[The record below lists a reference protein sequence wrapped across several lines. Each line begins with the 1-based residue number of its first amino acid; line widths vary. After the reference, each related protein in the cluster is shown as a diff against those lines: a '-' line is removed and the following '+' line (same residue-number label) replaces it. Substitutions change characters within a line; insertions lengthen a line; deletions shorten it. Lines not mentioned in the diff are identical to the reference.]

1 MTAFTLETLAELIA
15 ARAASTAEKSYTK
28 SLLDAGP
35 SRAAKKMGEEAVET
49 VIAAIEG
56 DRQALISESADLVYH
71 LLVLFQTRGI
81 ALSDILAELEKRTV
95 QSGHEEKAQRQKA
108 G

>member
-1 MTAFTLETLAELIA
+1 MTGFTLETLAELIA

-71 LLVLFQTRGI
+71 LMVLFQTCGI
-81 ALSDILAELEKRTV
+81 ALSDVLAELEKRTV
-95 QSGHEEKAQRQKA
+95 QSGHEEKAHRQKA